1 MHVTITGATGLIGR
15 RLVRALEERGDDV
28 TAISRDPARAR
39 AALGVDATGWNDP
52 RIGDAVINLAGENI
66 AQRWSGDAKRRI
78 RESRVEGTRR
88 LVEAIRRA
96 EPRPKV
102 LVSSSAVGYYGDRGA
117 ERLTEDAPP
126 AGDFL
131 GRLCVE
137 WEGEAR
143 AAAEEG
149 VRVVTVRTGPVLDR
163 AGGAL
168 SKMLP
173 FFRLGV
179 GGPVAGGRQYM
190 AWIHADDL
198 AGIYLRALD
207 DEAWTGAENAAA
219 PEPAT
224 SREFSRALGR
234 ALRRP
239 AFAPV
244 PGFAVSL
251 LYGQMSEIVTK
262 SQRVVPARPLALGYE
277 FRHVELEPALR
288 SALAR

>member
-1 MHVTITGATGLIGR
+1 MHVTVTGATGLIGR
-15 RLVRALEERGDDV
+15 RIVRALRERGDDV
-28 TAISRDPARAR
+28 IAVSRDPARA
-39 AALGVDATGWNDP
+39 ASALGVGATTWDDL
-52 RIGDAVINLAGENI
+52 RIGDAVVNLAGENL
-66 AQRWSGDAKRRI
+66 AQRWTTDAKRRI
-78 RESRVEGTRR
+78 RDSRVNGTRR
-88 LVEAIRRA
+88 LVEAIA
-96 EPRPKV
+96 QADPRPRV
-102 LVSSSAVGYYGDRGA
+102 LLSSSAVGYYGDRGA

-126 AGDFL
+126 GDDFL
-131 GRLCVE
+131 AQLCVD
-137 WEGEAR
+137 WEREAE
-143 AAAEEG
+143 AARDLG

-173 FFRLGV
+173 FFKAGV
-179 GGPVAGGRQYM
+179 GGPVAGGRQYL
-190 AWIHADDL
+190 AWIHADDV
-198 AGIYLRALD
+198 AGIFLRALD
-207 DEAWTGAENAAA
+207 DDAWSGPVNAAA

-224 SREFSRALGR
+224 NREFSHALGR

-244 PGFAVSL
+244 PALAVKA

-288 SALAR
+288 SALA

>member
-1 MHVTITGATGLIGR
+1 MDVTITGATGLIGR
-15 RLVRALEERGDDV
+15 RLVQALVARGDRV
-28 TAISRDPARAR
+28 IAVSRDPERAS
-39 AALGVDATGWNDP
+39 AALGVDATSWDDP
-52 RIGDAVINLAGENI
+52 RLGEAVINLAGENL
-66 AQRWSGDAKRRI
+66 AQRWTEDARRRI

-88 LVEAIRRA
+88 LAQAIARA
-96 EPRPKV
+96 DRPPRV
-102 LVSSSAVGYYGDRGA
+102 LVSSSAVGYYGDRGD

-126 AGDFL
+126 GDDFL

-137 WEGEAR
+137 WEGEAH
-143 AAAEEG
+143 AAARPG

-163 AGGAL
+163 RGGAL

-173 FFRLGV
+173 FFRLGI

-190 AWIHADDL
+190 AWIHAEDV

-207 DEAWTGAENAAA
+207 DDAWTGAVNATA

-224 SREFSRALGR
+224 NRDFSHALGR

-244 PGFAVSL
+244 PGLAVRL
-251 LYGQMSEIVTK
+251 LYGQMAEIVTK
-262 SQRVVPARPLALGYE
+262 SHRVIPARPLALGYE
-277 FRHVELEPALR
+277 FRHSELEPALR
-288 SALAR
+288 SALA